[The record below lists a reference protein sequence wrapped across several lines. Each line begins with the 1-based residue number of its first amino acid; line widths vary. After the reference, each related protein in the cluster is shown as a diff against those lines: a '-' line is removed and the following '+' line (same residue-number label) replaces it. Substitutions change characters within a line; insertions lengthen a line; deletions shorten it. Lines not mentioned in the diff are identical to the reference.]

1 MIVDPSR
8 EARSTSIFL
17 QGCFAWSTHSLSHH
31 QVGLL
36 HVLLNLAIS
45 FVGQE
50 FPHVKFSFQ
59 LTYLGSC
66 NCWNLLCEKF
76 MCWAFLMTMSIA
88 IHQIL
93 EIPCLIGRTLSPLND
108 TLNFLNSPNFNI

>member
-8 EARSTSIFL
+8 EARPTSIFL
-17 QGCFAWSTHSLSHH
+17 QGCFAWSAHSLSYH

-50 FPHVKFSFQ
+50 SHHVKFAFQ
-59 LTYLGSC
+59 LIIVGIS
-66 NCWNLLCEKF
+66 CEKF
-76 MCWAFLMTMSIA
+76 ICWAFLMTMSIA

-93 EIPCLIGRTLSPLND
+93 KIPCLIGRTLSPLND
-108 TLNFLNSPNFNI
+108 TVNLLNSPNFNI